1 MKKLI
6 HTDNYESF
14 YLDYLEGTLSEEER
28 IAFEEFLA
36 ANPELQVDEE
46 LLFLDDAPEKM
57 DPLQKYLLKK
67 EDLSIVTNENLE
79 YLAIGKVEHVLSPGE
94 EKLFDGYLAA
104 HPEAQ
109 KVVDDYQATRL
120 QPSPVV
126 YPDKEALKEKEVAF
140 IPWKMIG
147 GIAAAAAVLLLF
159 FQLGFNSNHTKET
172 SPANNTVA
180 QNNSGKKNTET
191 KPGSKKPSKV
201 VPSLESIDENN
212 TYTAQKSNPGTGN
225 ANGLPKSNERVN
237 PNHHHLS
244 KGEKEK
250 KGSEQLIPVQPEQ
263 EKNPLAE
270 NKPQPHHP
278 TILPQVKDD
287 KQPVAPTLNEDVN
300 KAPSKDLAVNT
311 GGSNMKNPIP
321 LITNTL
327 SEKTKTP
334 VDFQTG
340 KATETQKGGFFVK
353 IGKFEISHKSS
364 KKK

>member
-1 MKKLI
+1 MKKRI
-6 HTDNYESF
+6 HIDNYESF

-46 LLFLDDAPEKM
+46 LLFLDDVPETM
-57 DPLQKYLLKK
+57 DPLQKCLLKK
-67 EDLSIVTNENLE
+67 EDLSIVTPENLD
-79 YLAIGKVEHVLSPGE
+79 YFAIGKVEQVLSAHE
-94 EKLFDGYLAA
+94 EKLFDTYLIAN
-104 HPEAQ
+104 PEAQ
-109 KVVDDYQATRL
+109 QVLAAYRETRL
-120 QPSPVV
+120 QATPVV
-126 YPDKEALKEKEVAF
+126 YPNKEDLKEKEVALVSWKF
-140 IPWKMIG
+140 IARAVAV
-147 GIAAAAAVLLLF
+147 AAILLLF
-159 FQLGFNSNHTKET
+159 FQLGFNNGKEA
-172 SPANNTVA
+172 SHNQNNTVA
-180 QNNSGKKNTET
+180 SNDKTKHHT
-191 KPGSKKPSKV
+191 KPDSKKPAKV
-201 VPSLESIDENN
+201 VPSIESIGENN
-212 TYTAQKSNPGTGN
+212 TYVAQKNTPKAN
-225 ANGLPKSNERVN
+225 AT
-237 PNHHHLS
+237 S
-244 KGEKEK
+244 KTDKRPDLNQKEK
-250 KGSEQLIPVQPEQ
+250 KDPVQLIPNQPQ
-263 EKNPLAE
+263 EDKNNVAD

-300 KAPSKDLAVNT
+300 KAPSKDLASNT

>member
-46 LLFLDDAPEKM
+46 LVFLDDTPEKM
-57 DPLQKYLLKK
+57 DPLQKCLLKK
-67 EDLSIVTNENLE
+67 EDLSIVTPENLE
-79 YLAIGKVEHVLSPGE
+79 YFAIGKVEQVLSANE
-94 EKLFDGYLAA
+94 EKLFDGYLAI

-109 KVVDDYQATRL
+109 KVVAAYRETRL
-120 QPSPVV
+120 QPVAVV
-126 YPDKEALKEKEVAF
+126 YPNKEDLKEKEVTL

-147 GIAAAAAVLLLF
+147 GIAAAAAILLLF
-159 FQLGFNSNHTKET
+159 FQLGFNNNSTKET
-172 SPANNTVA
+172 TADTFAQNKKDKKGSSGKTDHKKPAN
-180 QNNSGKKNTET
+180 
-191 KPGSKKPSKV
+191 V
-201 VPSLESIDENN
+201 VPAIESIGEND
-212 TYTAQKSNPGTGN
+212 TYVAQKSNPAPGN
-225 ANGLPKSNERVN
+225 GNNHAASQSNERPV
-237 PNHHHLS
+237 PNQ
-244 KGEKEK
+244 KEK
-250 KGSEQLIPVQPEQ
+250 KNTDQLVPVQPEP

-287 KQPVAPTLNEDVN
+287 KQPVAPTFNEDVN
-300 KAPSKDLAVNT
+300 KAPSKDLASNT

>member
-1 MKKLI
+1 MRKQI

-36 ANPELQVDEE
+36 AHPELQVDEE
-46 LLFLDDAPEKM
+46 FVFLDEPAEKM
-57 DPLQKYLLKK
+57 DPLQKFLLKK

-79 YLAIGKVEHVLSPGE
+79 YFAIGKVEQVLSANE

-104 HPEAQ
+104 NPEAQ
-109 KVVDDYQATRL
+109 KVVAGYMETRL
-120 QPSPVV
+120 QPSLVI
-126 YPDKEALKEKEVAF
+126 YPNKEELKEKEVTF

-159 FQLGFNSNHTKET
+159 FQLGFNGTKKTNANTVALNNGKNQKTKSNGKKPVKEVVPSTDPTNGNSTYVAQKNHTK
-172 SPANNTVA
+172 SNTTTKL
-180 QNNSGKKNTET
+180 NSDKRE
-191 KPGSKKPSKV
+191 KPLQRLRHNFS
-201 VPSLESIDENN
+201 E
-212 TYTAQKSNPGTGN
+212 GT
-225 ANGLPKSNERVN
+225 
-237 PNHHHLS
+237 
-244 KGEKEK
+244 KEK
-250 KGSEQLIPVQPEQ
+250 KDSDQLLPVQPELD
-263 EKNPLAE
+263 KNQVAD
-270 NKPQPHHP
+270 NKPHQP

-287 KQPVAPTLNEDVN
+287 KQPVAPTLNGNPD
-300 KAPSKDLAVNT
+300 KAPSKDLAAHT

-321 LITNTL
+321 VITSTIA
-327 SEKTKTP
+327 EKTKTP

-340 KATETQKGGFFVK
+340 KATDTQKGGFFVK

>member
-57 DPLQKYLLKK
+57 DPLQKCLLKK
-67 EDLSIVTNENLE
+67 EDLSIVTPENLE
-79 YLAIGKVEHVLSPGE
+79 YLAIGKVENVLSANE
-94 EKLFDGYLAA
+94 AQLFDGYLAT

-109 KVVDDYQATRL
+109 KTVEAYRETRL
-120 QPSPVV
+120 QPATFV
-126 YPDKEALKEKEVAF
+126 YPNKEDLKEKEVAF
-140 IPWKMIG
+140 IPWKIIS
-147 GIAAAAAVLLLF
+147 GIVAVAAILLLF
-159 FQLGFNSNHTKET
+159 FQLGFNNNT
-172 SPANNTVA
+172 SKKTTPTNTVA
-180 QNNSGKKNTET
+180 QNNSGKKKNAQPKSED
-191 KPGSKKPSKV
+191 KKPAKL
-201 VPSLESIDENN
+201 VPSMGSIGEND
-212 TYTAQKSNPGTGN
+212 TYVAQKSTPKNGNSGHSNLKERTTPVQKENNNP
-225 ANGLPKSNERVN
+225 
-237 PNHHHLS
+237 
-244 KGEKEK
+244 
-250 KGSEQLIPVQPEQ
+250 EQLIPVQPEL

-270 NKPQPHHP
+270 NKPHHP

-287 KQPVAPTLNEDVN
+287 KQPVAPTLNNEVN
-300 KAPSKDLAVNT
+300 KAPSKDLASNT

-353 IGKFEISHKSS
+353 IGKFEVSHKSS

>member
-6 HTDNYESF
+6 HIDNYESF

-57 DPLQKYLLKK
+57 DPLQKCLLKK
-67 EDLSIVTNENLE
+67 EDLSIVTPENLE
-79 YLAIGKVEHVLSPGE
+79 YLAIGKVENVLSANE
-94 EKLFDGYLAA
+94 EKVFDGYLAK

-109 KVVDDYQATRL
+109 KLVADYSETRL
-120 QPSPVV
+120 QPTAVV
-126 YPDKEALKEKEVAF
+126 YPNKEDLKEKEVAF
-140 IPWKMIG
+140 IPWKIIS
-147 GIAAAAAVLLLF
+147 GIVAVAAMLLLF
-159 FQLGFNSNHTKET
+159 FQLGFNSNNTKET
-172 SPANNTVA
+172 TSNTVA
-180 QNNSGKKNTET
+180 KNNHLKKNSQT
-191 KPGSKKPSKV
+191 KTDDKKPSKM
-201 VPSLESIDENN
+201 VPSMESIGENN
-212 TYTAQKSNPGTGN
+212 TYMAEKSNPKNGN
-225 ANGLPKSNERVN
+225 GQPRLTNLKERPNRIQKENTN
-237 PNHHHLS
+237 P
-244 KGEKEK
+244 
-250 KGSEQLIPVQPEQ
+250 EQLIPVQPEQ
-263 EKNPLAE
+263 EKTPLAE
-270 NKPQPHHP
+270 NKPHHP

-287 KQPVAPTLNEDVN
+287 KQPVAPTLNQDVN

-311 GGSNMKNPIP
+311 SGSNMKNPIP

>member
-36 ANPELQVDEE
+36 ANPELQIDEE
-46 LLFLDDAPEKM
+46 FVFLEDTPEKM
-57 DPLQKYLLKK
+57 DPLQKFLLKK
-67 EDLSIVTNENLE
+67 EDLSIVTGENLE
-79 YLAIGKVEHVLSPGE
+79 YFAIGKVENVLSANE
-94 EKLFDGYLAA
+94 QKLFDGYLAA

-109 KVVDDYQATRL
+109 KVVEAYQETRL
-120 QPSPVV
+120 QPSVV
-126 YPDKEALKEKEVAF
+126 IYPNKEDLKEKEVAF
-140 IPWKMIG
+140 IPWKIIS
-147 GIAAAAAVLLLF
+147 GIVAVAAILLLF
-159 FQLGFNSNHTKET
+159 FQLGFNSNNTPET
-172 SPANNTVA
+172 APNTVA
-180 QNNSGKKNTET
+180 QNNKHKKNNQT
-191 KPGSKKPSKV
+191 KTDSKKPSKV
-201 VPSLESIDENN
+201 LPSLESIGEND
-212 TYTAQKSNPGTGN
+212 TYVAQKSNPKN
-225 ANGLPKSNERVN
+225 RNSNVLPKSNERVN
-237 PNHHHLS
+237 PTQ
-244 KGEKEK
+244 KEK
-250 KGSEQLIPVQPEQ
+250 KDREQLIPVQPEQ
-263 EKNPLAE
+263 EKTPLAD

-287 KQPVAPTLNEDVN
+287 KQPVAPTLDQEVN
-300 KAPSKDLAVNT
+300 KAPSRDLAVNT
-311 GGSNMKNPIP
+311 SGSNMKNPIP

>member
-46 LLFLDDAPEKM
+46 FVFLDDTPEKM
-57 DPLQKYLLKK
+57 DPLQKCLLKK

-79 YLAIGKVEHVLSPGE
+79 YFAIGKVENVLAANE
-94 EKLFDGYLAA
+94 EKLFNGYLAA

-109 KVVDDYQATRL
+109 QVVAAYRETRL
-120 QPSPVV
+120 QPVAVV
-126 YPDKEALKEKEVAF
+126 YPNKEDLKEKEVAF
-140 IPWKMIG
+140 ISWKIIS
-147 GIAAAAAVLLLF
+147 GIVAVAAILLLF
-159 FQLGFNSNHTKET
+159 FQLGFNNHTTKET
-172 SPANNTVA
+172 TPTNTVA
-180 QNNSGKKNTET
+180 QNNGGKKNHST
-191 KPGSKKPSKV
+191 KSDSKKPS
-201 VPSLESIDENN
+201 PSLQSIGENDA
-212 TYTAQKSNPGTGN
+212 YVAQKNNAANGN
-225 ANGLPKSNERVN
+225 SHGLPKSNERAN
-237 PNHHHLS
+237 PNQRFS
-244 KGEKEK
+244 EGTKEK
-250 KGSEQLIPVQPEQ
+250 KNPEQLIPVQPEP
-263 EKNPLAE
+263 EKSPLAD

-311 GGSNMKNPIP
+311 SGSNMKNPIP

>member
-36 ANPELQVDEE
+36 ANPELQIDEE
-46 LLFLDDAPEKM
+46 FVFLEDTPEKM
-57 DPLQKYLLKK
+57 DPLQKCLLKK
-67 EDLSIVTNENLE
+67 EDLSIVTLENLE
-79 YLAIGKVEHVLSPGE
+79 YFAIGKVENVLSANE
-94 EKLFDGYLAA
+94 QQLFNGYLAA

-109 KVVDDYQATRL
+109 KVVEAYQETRL
-120 QPSPVV
+120 QPSVV
-126 YPDKEALKEKEVAF
+126 TYPNKEDLKEKEVAF
-140 IPWKMIG
+140 IPWKMIS
-147 GIAAAAAVLLLF
+147 GIVAAAAILLLF
-159 FQLGFNSNHTKET
+159 FQLGFNSNNTQET
-172 SPANNTVA
+172 APNTVA
-180 QNNSGKKNTET
+180 QNNKHQKNHPT
-191 KPGSKKPSKV
+191 KTDSKKPSKV
-201 VPSLESIDENN
+201 VPSLESLGEND
-212 TYTAQKSNPGTGN
+212 TYVAQKSTPKTGN
-225 ANGLPKSNERVN
+225 NAHSNLKERTN
-237 PNHHHLS
+237 PVQ
-244 KGEKEK
+244 KENK
-250 KGSEQLIPVQPEQ
+250 NPEQLIPVQPEQ
-263 EKNPLAE
+263 EKTPLAD

-287 KQPVAPTLNEDVN
+287 KQPVAPTLNDGVN
-300 KAPSKDLAVNT
+300 KAPSKDLASNT

-364 KKK
+364 KRK

>member
-14 YLDYLEGTLSEEER
+14 YLDYLEGTLSEAER

-36 ANPELQVDEE
+36 AHPELQVDEE

-57 DPLQKYLLKK
+57 DPLQKILLKK
-67 EDLSIVTNENLE
+67 EDLSIVTPENLE
-79 YLAIGKVEHVLSPGE
+79 YLAIGKVENVLSANE
-94 EKLFDGYLAA
+94 EQLFDGYLAK

-109 KVVDDYQATRL
+109 KLVADYSETRL
-120 QPSPVV
+120 QPSAVV
-126 YPDKEALKEKEVAF
+126 YPNKEDLKEKEVAF
-140 IPWKMIG
+140 IPWKIIS
-147 GIAAAAAVLLLF
+147 GIVAVAAMLLLF
-159 FQLGFNSNHTKET
+159 FQLGFNSTNTKET
-172 SPANNTVA
+172 TPNTVA
-180 QNNSGKKNTET
+180 KNNDVKKNSQT
-191 KPGSKKPSKV
+191 KTDDKKPSKM
-201 VPSLESIDENN
+201 VPSMQSIGENN
-212 TYTAQKSNPGTGN
+212 TYVAQKSNPKRGN
-225 ANGLPKSNERVN
+225 SSVNSNSNSRTN
-237 PNHHHLS
+237 PVQ
-244 KGEKEK
+244 KGKRNPD
-250 KGSEQLIPVQPEQ
+250 QLVPVQPEQ
-263 EKNPLAE
+263 EKTPLAE
-270 NKPQPHHP
+270 NKPHHP

-287 KQPVAPTLNEDVN
+287 KQPVAPTLNNDVN
-300 KAPSKDLAVNT
+300 KAPSKDLASNT

-321 LITNTL
+321 LITNTI

>member
-6 HTDNYESF
+6 HIDNYESF

-57 DPLQKYLLKK
+57 DPLQKCLLKK
-67 EDLSIVTNENLE
+67 EDLSIVTPENLE
-79 YLAIGKVEHVLSPGE
+79 YLAIGKVENVLSANE
-94 EKLFDGYLAA
+94 EQLFDGYLAK

-109 KVVDDYQATRL
+109 KLVADYRETRL
-120 QPSPVV
+120 KPSAVI
-126 YPDKEALKEKEVAF
+126 YPNKEDLKEKEVAF
-140 IPWKMIG
+140 IPWKIIS
-147 GIAAAAAVLLLF
+147 GIVAVAAMLLLF
-159 FQLGFNSNHTKET
+159 FQLGFNNNTTKET
-172 SPANNTVA
+172 TSTNKVA
-180 QNNSGKKNTET
+180 QNNGGKKNAPT
-191 KPGSKKPSKV
+191 KSEDKKPSKTM
-201 VPSLESIDENN
+201 PSLQSIGEND
-212 TYTAQKSNPGTGN
+212 TYVAQKNNPAKGN
-225 ANGLPKSNERVN
+225 SRDLPKSNERTN
-237 PNHHHLS
+237 PNQRFS
-244 KGEKEK
+244 EGTKDK
-250 KGSEQLIPVQPEQ
+250 KNPDQVIPVQPEQ
-263 EKNPLAE
+263 EKTPLAE
-270 NKPQPHHP
+270 NKPHHP

-287 KQPVAPTLNEDVN
+287 KQPVAPTLNQDVN

-311 GGSNMKNPIP
+311 SGSNMKNPIP

-327 SEKTKTP
+327 SEKTKTT

>member
-36 ANPELQVDEE
+36 ANPELQIDEE
-46 LLFLDDAPEKM
+46 LVFLDDAPEKM
-57 DPLQKYLLKK
+57 DPLQKSLLKK
-67 EDLSIVTNENLE
+67 EDLSIVTSENLE
-79 YLAIGKVEHVLSPGE
+79 YFAIGKVENVLSANE
-94 EKLFDGYLAA
+94 EQLFDGYLAK

-109 KVVDDYQATRL
+109 KLVADYRETRL
-120 QPSPVV
+120 QPSAVL
-126 YPDKEALKEKEVAF
+126 YPNKEDLKEKEVAF
-140 IPWKMIG
+140 ISWKMIG
-147 GIAAAAAVLLLF
+147 GIVAAAAILLLF
-159 FQLGFNSNHTKET
+159 FQLGFNSNHTQET
-172 SPANNTVA
+172 TAGNTVA
-180 QNNSGKKNTET
+180 QNNSGKKKNSQT
-191 KPGSKKPSKV
+191 KSEDKKSSKM
-201 VPSLESIDENN
+201 VPSPESTGENN
-212 TYTAQKSNPGTGN
+212 TYVAQKSNAKRGN
-225 ANGLPKSNERVN
+225 SAVN
-237 PNHHHLS
+237 PNS
-244 KGEKEK
+244 GDRANTVQKEK
-250 KGSEQLIPVQPEQ
+250 KNPEQLIPVQPES

-270 NKPQPHHP
+270 NKPHHP

-287 KQPVAPTLNEDVN
+287 KQPVAPTLNNDMN
-300 KAPSKDLAVNT
+300 KAPSKDLASNT

-327 SEKTKTP
+327 SEKTKTT

-353 IGKFEISHKSS
+353 IGKFEVSHKSS